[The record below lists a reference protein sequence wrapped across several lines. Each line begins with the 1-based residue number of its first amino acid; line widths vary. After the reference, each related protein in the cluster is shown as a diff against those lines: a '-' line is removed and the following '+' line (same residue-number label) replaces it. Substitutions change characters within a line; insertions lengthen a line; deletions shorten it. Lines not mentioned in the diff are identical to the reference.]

1 MSWRETI
8 NAALVRSTGYRLQN
22 ARQPPRRRRVA
33 QLDAADRLVSA
44 PVFVLSTV
52 RSGSTLL
59 RVLLNSHSQIHSP
72 VELHLRD
79 LEATAGSKY
88 AERALGEIGLEGRAL
103 QYLLWDRVLHRELS
117 RSGKR
122 ILVNKTPNDV
132 FIVDRIVECW
142 PDARFIFLLRHPVA
156 TARSRQAVR
165 PQDSEER
172 NIEMILRYADALE
185 AARAQHPGLTVR
197 YEELTADAAGVTQ
210 RLCEHL
216 GVPWEPAM
224 LEYGRHDHGHYRPWL
239 GDWSD
244 KIRSGRIAP
253 ADPLPSVDEIP
264 SALRDLCAA
273 WGYLPAPDARATT

>member
-1 MSWRETI
+1 MSWKRTI
-8 NAALVRSTGYRLQN
+8 NAALVRTTGYRLQK
-22 ARQPPRRRRVA
+22 ARRPPGRRRVA
-33 QLDAADRLVSA
+33 ELDARDRLLSA

-59 RVLLNSHSQIHSP
+59 RVILDSHSQIHSP

-79 LEATAGSKY
+79 LEASPASRY
-88 AERALGEIGLEGRAL
+88 AERALREIGLEGRAL

-132 FIVDRIVECW
+132 FIADRIVECW
-142 PDARFIFLLRHPVA
+142 PDARFIYLLRHPVA

-165 PQDSEER
+165 PQDSPER
-172 NIEMILRYADALE
+172 NVEMLLRYANALE

-197 YEELTADAAGVTQ
+197 YEELTADAAGVTR
-210 RLCEHL
+210 RLCEFL
-216 GVPWEPAM
+216 GVPWEAEM
-224 LEYGRHDHGHYRPWL
+224 LEYGRRDHGSYRPWL

-253 ADPLPSVDEIP
+253 ADPLPSAEEIP
-264 SALRDLCAA
+264 PALRDLCAA
-273 WGYLPAPDARATT
+273 WGYLPAADARATT